1 MTLRCLQMAFAHDS
15 VRVLQCYIQFGNQK
29 QRFEVF
35 EELKDSILDMSKSP
49 YGKHVVKKLLMYGN
63 KEMVAAIIQLFGG
76 HIRKMLRH
84 ATASTIVDHS
94 FGYDSGRRSNLRLLD
109 ETTLLFIAGNLLV
122 VLDISTGQ
130 HTYLRSCSGGGIGGI
145 AVHPSG
151 QLFAVAEKGKN
162 PFVIIYGYPSLRPCR
177 ILRGGTERKYSFVD
191 FNPDG
196 SLLAS
201 VGGAPD
207 YMLTVWN
214 WRQEEVMLSCK
225 AVSQEVYRVS
235 FSPHNPGLL
244 TSSGSGHIKFWKMA
258 ETFTGLKLQGIMGH
272 FGKTAS
278 TDIEGYVEL
287 PDGKVISG
295 TDWGNLL
302 LWEGNTIRVEIT
314 RKEGRSCHVG
324 VVQPFTLED
333 GQLMTFGADGAVRS
347 WDFEKINMATMSD
360 SSSSRFE
367 VEPINELLVGYNVCL
382 TSVVRT
388 CMPDSFMWFAQDSNG
403 TIWKMDLSFTNTAAD
418 PECLF
423 SFHAGPIQGMDVSK
437 KSHLMATTTLDRS
450 VRVFDFVANKEVAT
464 SRFNQGGTM
473 VSWAPLLVNQSGGL
487 LVAGFEDGVVR
498 LLELFNPQRLQDMTA
513 SRGPMMDAELRLN
526 QAFKPH
532 NAPVT
537 AVAYNQ
543 SGEILATG
551 SSDCTVFFFTVG
563 EKYSPIG
570 FILVPGP
577 VKALE
582 WSPHFHSEI
591 RLLILCQSGHVVEV
605 PCPDPEDHEST
616 KTFQLQN
623 LPRRS
628 FRFKSIKSKIK
639 RDEEIRRRQAVK
651 DKKRKEREEKIKAM
665 KKAGLAVPD
674 DEEEE
679 EEEEE
684 ELPPIIIPKPPSP
697 LCCGFYS
704 QPGQFWLSM
713 GGFDAGFM
721 YHCKLLKDQEEDD
734 DAVQESEPFAFLQID
749 DADNDAICS
758 ITFSS
763 DRMLMLC
770 GMQSGVIRIYF
781 LHPEDYELTSMKAYW
796 SLSVHD
802 NQYGQLRH
810 LRCSF
815 DDLFVL
821 TAGDDGNIFSFCLL
835 PPGELQQTLSK
846 MAKIPSPR
854 PTSTFTPPSIETAKQ
869 KTEKDILRREAEQKE
884 AEMLKHLLEL
894 QKRFKQIQ
902 SDNESLPEHIRL
914 KPQELVVDRRFYEE
928 EEKQKAL
935 RLMEVRK
942 QMAWEKERCTIAL
955 KKPKEWYANRTST
968 RLLSH
973 RSDRSVQV
981 DLITVS
987 AIRSSHKVSK
997 YPLPAFPK
1005 PLTPDEPQVERR
1017 VTIAA
1022 EALPERRRLRAES
1035 TRDVR
1040 PPEVTRSLPVEKPI
1054 PRPTVTVK
1062 AKIKLGDREEEKL
1075 RKAAE
1080 KAGEARAKI
1089 LRRREEWARI
1099 YADKPEENY
1108 IDKLHVQAIQE
1119 DKDNIRDFIRGKKL
1133 RVNAEQKKKELVAL
1147 NEKATLERYRILR
1160 QERYAA
1166 GPDLKGD
1173 QRAPRKSLHLGE
1185 EDNSE
1190 CLLEQLEKERKLQEE
1205 REREEE
1211 EKCHQA
1217 LAEASDDED
1226 EKSQQEKKIRLLHE
1240 QDCLLH
1246 QMESAVCCFDKNLL
1260 QLHFNK
1266 QQLDSQLKLA
1276 DLRLLTLVQEMLLLK
1291 QFDKRESVV
1300 QDKLDGFL
1308 LDEMNIMSKLDEF
1321 NDVLEMKKENIARLQ
1336 EREKALAAT
1345 FKASLGENNPFQD
1358 FLTKVFKKKVKRV
1371 KKKETTGEE
1380 GQEKDSDESSESES
1394 ESDEDYESESE
1405 EDGAAFDDTVCPT
1418 GCDQELFESTLE
1430 LREHRLDVE
1439 DLLSEEKRLIESLKK
1454 DNDLVM
1460 KKSKVVKNS
1469 RKALEDD
1476 MELINKEKQM
1486 KMNELDVVVPLRL
1499 HQIAYLVDDSMPSDL
1514 GEALVLYRTELHKL
1528 QQRVHQLEAEK
1539 VDERNLHR
1547 LARQQRNKLLNEGRD
1562 KNNKIQE
1569 LERAFNELQMTK
1581 FGRLVDLEALQMMS
1595 GSRKLEE
1602 LKQEKLHLESVQAKE
1617 VQEWEASCPE
1627 IETSPCHVGTET
1639 AKTSSANV
1647 CCKIQAKMEE
1657 RLEALTAEMKNSNKH
1672 LFNMTSL
1679 WEQKKGLEPKL
1690 NARQKKIG
1698 RQQFQDHRRRM
1709 DQDAIWQ
1716 YRELI
1721 VRQTQQADALW
1732 SDITLLSTRGGHVLP
1747 NNCLQLPPT
1756 TLLPTPTADQTE
1768 TNRNAPAGGASL

>member
-1 MTLRCLQMAFAHDS
+1 MPNEGASS
-15 VRVLQCYIQFGNQK
+15 VSEEGEQAENTSSSTQQHTEGGGAEEPSEKLKNGLSEDTFYNY
-29 QRFEVF
+29 
-35 EELKDSILDMSKSP
+35 EELHSRATITPDSEIP
-49 YGKHVVKKLLMYGN
+49 ENLL
-63 KEMVAAIIQLFGG
+63 LF
-76 HIRKMLRH
+76 
-84 ATASTIVDHS
+84 SHS

-122 VLDISTGQ
+122 VLDIPTRQ
-130 HTYLRSCSGGGIGGI
+130 QTYLRSCSGGGIGGI
-145 AVHPSG
+145 AVHPAGGS
-151 QLFAVAEKGKN
+151 FAVAEKGKN
-162 PFVIIYGYPSLRPCR
+162 PLIIIYEYPSLRPFR
-177 ILRGGTERKYSFVD
+177 ILRGGTERMFSFVD

-196 SLLAS
+196 TLLAS

-235 FSPHNPGLL
+235 FSPHIPGLL

-287 PDGKVISG
+287 PDGKVMSG

-314 RKEGRSCHVG
+314 RMEGRSCHVG

-360 SSSSRFE
+360 SSSHWFE
-367 VEPINELLVGYNVCL
+367 LEPINELLVGYNVCL

-388 CMPDSFMWFAQDSNG
+388 YVPDSFMWFAQDSNG
-403 TIWKMDLSFTNTAAD
+403 SIWKLDLSFTNTAAD

-423 SFHAGPIQGMDVSK
+423 SFHAGAIQGMDVST

-450 VRVFDFVANKEVAT
+450 VRVFDFVANKEVGM
-464 SRFNQGGTM
+464 SHFNQGGTM
-473 VSWAPLLVNQSGGL
+473 VCWAPLLVNQSGGL

-498 LLELFNPQRLQDMTA
+498 LLELFNPQELQDVTK
-513 SRGPMMDAELRLN
+513 SWGPMMDVELRLN

-537 AVAYNQ
+537 AVAYDRN
-543 SGEILATG
+543 GEILATG
-551 SSDCTVFFFTVG
+551 SLDCTVFFFTVG

-570 FILVPGP
+570 FIPVPGP
-577 VKALE
+577 VKSLE
-582 WSPHFHSEI
+582 WSPHFHSEN
-591 RLLILCQSGHVVEV
+591 RLLILCQTGHAVEV
-605 PCPDPEDHEST
+605 PCPEMEDHELT

-623 LPRRS
+623 VSRRT

-651 DKKRKEREEKIKAM
+651 DKKRKEREEKIKEL
-665 KKAGLAVPD
+665 KKAGLMVP

-684 ELPPIIIPKPPSP
+684 ELPPIIIPSPPSP

-713 GGFDAGFM
+713 GGFDAGFL
-721 YHCKLLKDQEEDD
+721 YHCKLSADQEEDD
-734 DAVQESEPFAFLQID
+734 DAAQRQDEPFAFLQVN
-749 DADNDAICS
+749 DADDDPICS
-758 ITFSS
+758 MTFSS
-763 DRMLMLC
+763 ERKLLLC
-770 GMQSGVIRIYF
+770 GMQSGAIRVYF
-781 LHPEDYELTSMKAYW
+781 LHPEDHNLTSMKAYW
-796 SLSVHD
+796 ALSVHD
-802 NQYGQLRH
+802 NHFGQLRH

-821 TAGDDGNIFSFCLL
+821 TAGDDGNIFSFRLL
-835 PPGELQQTLSK
+835 PPEELQKTLDK
-846 MAKIPSPR
+846 VAKIPSPR
-854 PTSTFTPPSIETAKQ
+854 AGLETEPFALDIEDPGAYSIETAKQ
-869 KTEKDILRREAEQKE
+869 KTEKDNLRREAEQKE
-884 AEMLKHLLEL
+884 AEMLKELLEL
-894 QKRFKQIQ
+894 QKRFKQVQ
-902 SDNESLPEHIRL
+902 SDNESLIEHVQL
-914 KPQELVVDRRFYEE
+914 KPQELVVDQLFYEE
-928 EEKQKAL
+928 AEKQKAL
-935 RLMEVRK
+935 RMMEVRK
-942 QMAWEKERCTIAL
+942 QMAWEQEHSTIAL
-955 KKPKEWYANRTST
+955 KKLKDW
-968 RLLSH
+968 
-973 RSDRSVQV
+973 SDSSIQV

-987 AIRSSHKVSK
+987 AIRSNHRVSK
-997 YPLPAFPK
+997 YPLSAFPK
-1005 PLTPDEPQVERR
+1005 PLTPDEPQVDRR
-1017 VTIAA
+1017 VSVAVEGMTD
-1022 EALPERRRLRAES
+1022 RRRLRSEPS
-1035 TRDVR
+1035 RDVR
-1040 PPEVTRSLPVEKPI
+1040 PAEEKPI
-1054 PRPTVTVK
+1054 PRPSTTVK
-1062 AKIKLGDREEEKL
+1062 AKVKLGDREEEKL

-1080 KAGEARAKI
+1080 RAGEARAKI
-1089 LRRREEWARI
+1089 QRRKEQWALI

-1108 IDKLHVQAIQE
+1108 MDPVQVQAIQE
-1119 DKDNIRDFIRGKKL
+1119 EKDDIRDFIRGKQL

-1147 NEKATLERYRILR
+1147 NENIYETQNERNEQIVSVRDIKVQLVSWMEAQVRRLHHVHPALPADLRKPSPPPTSMLPEEMPEKKLQVCQATLERYRTLR
-1160 QERYAA
+1160 QERMKA
-1166 GPDLKGD
+1166 
-1173 QRAPRKSLHLGE
+1173 LHLE
-1185 EDNSE
+1185 EDDDSVG
-1190 CLLEQLEKERKLQEE
+1190 LLEQLEKDMKLVEEKE
-1205 REREEE
+1205 REKEEQE
-1211 EKCHQA
+1211 CY
-1217 LAEASDDED
+1217 LAPAEVSDDED
-1226 EKSQQEKKIRLLHE
+1226 EESQRKEEIRLLHE

-1246 QMESAVCCFDKNLL
+1246 QMESSVCQFDKKLL

-1291 QFDKRESVV
+1291 QFDKREGVL
-1300 QDKLDGFL
+1300 QDKLDGFML
-1308 LDEMNIMSKLDEF
+1308 EEMNMMLKLDEYS
-1321 NDVLEMKKENIARLQ
+1321 DALEMKRENIARLQ

-1345 FKASLGENNPFQD
+1345 FKASLGENNLFQD

-1394 ESDEDYESESE
+1394 ESDEDYSSESE
-1405 EDGAAFDDTVCPT
+1405 EEGPPFDDTVCPP

-1439 DLLSEEKRLIESLKK
+1439 DLLTEEKRVIESLRKE
-1454 DNDLVM
+1454 NDLVT
-1460 KKSKVVKNS
+1460 KKTKVVKNS

-1499 HQIAYLVDDSMPSDL
+1499 HQIAYLVNDSMPSDL
-1514 GEALVLYRTELHKL
+1514 SEALMLYRTELHKL
-1528 QQRVHQLEAEK
+1528 QQRFHQLEAEK
-1539 VDERNLHR
+1539 VEQRNLHR
-1547 LARQQRNKLLNEGRD
+1547 VARQQRNKLINEDRD
-1562 KNNKIQE
+1562 KNAKIQE
-1569 LERAFNELQMTK
+1569 LERDFNQLQMTK
-1581 FGRLVDLEALQMMS
+1581 FGRLVDLEALQMMT

-1602 LKQEKLHLESVQAKE
+1602 LKQEKLHIESVQAKE
-1617 VQEWEASCPE
+1617 VKEWE
-1627 IETSPCHVGTET
+1627 
-1639 AKTSSANV
+1639 
-1647 CCKIQAKMEE
+1647 AKMEE
-1657 RLEALTAEMKNSNKH
+1657 RLEALTAEMKNNNES

-1709 DQDAIWQ
+1709 DQDAIQ
-1716 YRELI
+1716 QCKQLI
-1721 VRQTQQADALW
+1721 VKQTQLADALW
-1732 SDITLLSTRGGHVLP
+1732 SDITLLSTRGGSVLP
-1747 NNCLQLPPT
+1747 SSCLHLPPT
-1756 TLLPTPTADQTE
+1756 AMLPTPIADHQTE
-1768 TNRNAPAGGASL
+1768 VKKNTPAEGAALP